1 MENWNLLSDRWLEI
15 FTRSHL
21 SSYLWKSSWF
31 GPTVDIQACGDRFSS
46 FQPFFFW
53 ILLNMAPRGSE
64 KEIEIN
70 TFNKIDKPSLRL
82 CKEFVVFYSSISCNI
97 SYFNCWFTYASRDSE
112 FFLNTET
119 IFSSFLSEN
128 SYT

>member
-1 MENWNLLSDRWLEI
+1 
-15 FTRSHL
+15 
-21 SSYLWKSSWF
+21 
-31 GPTVDIQACGDRFSS
+31 
-46 FQPFFFW
+46 
-53 ILLNMAPRGSE
+53 MAPRGSE

-97 SYFNCWFTYASRDSE
+97 SYFNCLFTYASRDSE